1 MLPINQ
7 VFADRVAPMHRTTLP
22 AEGIVLVKQM
32 KLALK
37 LNQTM
42 GIIHPTHRWLK
53 MIIFPPWM
61 LRNFSFVY
69 GNMLFYLLNL
79 FLVPLRV
86 ETQNIT
92 Q

>member
-1 MLPINQ
+1 MLPMNQ
-7 VFADRVAPMHRTTLP
+7 IIADGIAPVHRTTLP

-53 MIIFPPWM
+53 MIIFSPRM
-61 LRNFSFVY
+61 EGNFSFIQ

-92 Q
+92 H